1 MNLFERVTATQRTID
16 DHLFKPFAWGV
27 HDCAILATNHLANLG
42 YTTRF
47 AEAGR
52 YKTER
57 GAIRAMKR
65 LGHDDLEGFADAM
78 GFERIAPAAAL
89 VGDIVGLRGGTEA
102 REWTAI
108 GVCVGNGRVIAFAD
122 TGNGPRCEWGPVEA
136 CKIAWRVT

>member
-1 MNLFERVTATQRTID
+1 MKLFERVTATQRTID
-16 DHLFKPFAWGV
+16 DHLHKPFIWGEL
-27 HDCAILATNHLANLG
+27 DCAILATNHLANLG
-42 YTTRF
+42 YTTRLK
-47 AEAGR
+47 EAGNYR
-52 YKTER
+52 TEL
-57 GAIRAMKR
+57 GAIRALKR
-65 LGHDDLEGFADAM
+65 LGYNDLADIGDAM

-122 TGNGPRCEWGPVEA
+122 AGNGPRCEWGPIEA